1 MRILSVC
8 ECTHK
13 NLTYTRSSQI
23 SSIIYHPLSI
33 PSAPMPHSLPLQPSF
48 LRPPWSLQRS
58 CPIRRLLIALLQ
70 NKCMR
75 LAVVFIHL
83 MSDWCIACPLSQI
96 QEGISL
102 PRGNY
107 VWRSTDR
114 LRGSVW
120 HLLVAFGYCRC
131 TILSTGGQ
139 VGRGQ
144 FPPHPLLGSEWRY
157 HVLSPEIQFAVFS
170 WEFPLP
176 FVILYFPLVSYG
188 ITYMN

>member
-1 MRILSVC
+1 MLLAVLSSGPHLYEWEMEFTCIISQRLGLAAPYLLLVHTFFGGGGWYIWMREGWEFSVC

-33 PSAPMPHSLPLQPSF
+33 PSAPMPHSLPLQPPF
-48 LRPPWSLQRS
+48 LRPPWSLQCS
-58 CPIRRLLIALLQ
+58 CPMRRLLFALLQ

-102 PRGNY
+102 PRGN
-107 VWRSTDR
+107 
-114 LRGSVW
+114 
-120 HLLVAFGYCRC
+120 
-131 TILSTGGQ
+131 
-139 VGRGQ
+139 
-144 FPPHPLLGSEWRY
+144 
-157 HVLSPEIQFAVFS
+157 
-170 WEFPLP
+170 
-176 FVILYFPLVSYG
+176 
-188 ITYMN
+188 